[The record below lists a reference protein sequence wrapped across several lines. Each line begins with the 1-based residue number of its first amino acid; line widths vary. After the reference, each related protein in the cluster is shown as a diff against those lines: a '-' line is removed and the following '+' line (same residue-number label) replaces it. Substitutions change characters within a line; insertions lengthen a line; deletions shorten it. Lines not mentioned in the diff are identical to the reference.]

1 MLLQNRT
8 ILVTFATHWAG
19 PEICGGL
26 LDEGAAVVCQDPAF
40 ADAARA
46 EAFVAGRAGLTAIA
60 DETPAGIMAAALSA
74 LGHLDVLV
82 NNDAFPA
89 IRAPVETADPQDFR
103 DAIEALM
110 VFPFM
115 MAGAA
120 APHMKAR
127 KAGKILF
134 LTSASALNGLAN
146 YSMYAA
152 ARAGANGLAKSLAR
166 ELGRDN
172 IQVNAIAS
180 NYIENPDYFP
190 PELLANKEA
199 YAKMVKNIPLGRLG
213 KPQEAA
219 HLVAFYASDRSDFI
233 TGNIMPFSGGWA

>member
-1 MLLQNRT
+1 MLNNRT
-8 ILVTFATHWAG
+8 ILVTSATHWAG
-19 PEICGGL
+19 PEICAGL
-26 LDEGAAVVCQDPAF
+26 AVEGARVVCQDPNF
-40 ADAARA
+40 ADKAVAD
-46 EAFVAGRAGLTAIA
+46 AFVAAHPALTAIA
-60 DETPAGIMAAALSA
+60 EEKPAEIVASALEV

-89 IRAPVETADPQDFR
+89 IRAPIETADPQDFR
-103 DAIEALM
+103 DGIEALL

-115 MAGAA
+115 MAGAVT
-120 APHMKAR
+120 PHMKAR

-166 ELGRDN
+166 ELGKDN

-219 HLVAFYASDRSDFI
+219 HLVAFYCSDRSDFI

>member
-1 MLLQNRT
+1 MLLKGRN

-19 PEICGGL
+19 PEICAGL
-26 LDEGAAVVCQDPAF
+26 IEEGASVACQDPVF
-40 ADAARA
+40 ADRTRA
-46 EAFVAGRAGLTAIA
+46 EAFVAGRANLTAIA
-60 DETPAGIMAAALSA
+60 DETPAGIIAAALTV
-74 LGHLDVLV
+74 LGHVDVLV

-103 DAIEALM
+103 DGIEALM

-115 MAGAA
+115 MAGAVV
-120 APHMKAR
+120 PHMKAR

-166 ELGRDN
+166 ELGKDN

>member
-1 MLLQNRT
+1 MLLKNRT
-8 ILVTFATHWAG
+8 MLVTFATHWAG
-19 PEICGGL
+19 PEICDGL
-26 LDEGAAVVCQDPAF
+26 IDEGALVVCQDPNF
-40 ADAARA
+40 ADRARA
-46 EAFVAGRAGLTAIA
+46 EAFVAGRSNLIA
-60 DETPAGIMAAALSA
+60 VAHESPAEIMAAALA
-74 LGHLDVLV
+74 TLGHLDVLV

-115 MAGAA
+115 MAGAVV
-120 APHMKAR
+120 PHMKAR

>member
-1 MLLQNRT
+1 MILQGRK
-8 ILVTFATHWAG
+8 ILVTFASHWAG
-19 PEICGGL
+19 PEICDAL
-26 LDEGAAVVCQDPAF
+26 VNEGAQVVCHDPSF
-40 ADAARA
+40 VDAARTG
-46 EAFVAGRAGLTAIA
+46 AFVAGRGSLTAIA
-60 DETPAGIMAAALSA
+60 DSEPAAIVSKALAVLGDLDA
-74 LGHLDVLV
+74 LVS
-82 NNDAFPA
+82 NDAFPA
-89 IRAPVETADPQDFR
+89 IRAPIETAKAQDFR
-103 DAIEALM
+103 DGIEALM

-115 MAGAA
+115 MAGAVT
-120 APHMKAR
+120 PHMKAR

-152 ARAGANGLAKSLAR
+152 ARAGTNGLAKSLAR
-166 ELGRDN
+166 ELGKDN

-219 HLVAFYASDRSDFI
+219 HLVAFYCSGRSDFI

>member
-1 MLLQNRT
+1 MLLKNRT
-8 ILVTFATHWAG
+8 ILITFATHWAG

-26 LDEGAAVVCQDPAF
+26 IDEGALVVCQDPNF
-40 ADAARA
+40 AGRARA
-46 EAFVAGRAGLTAIA
+46 EAFVAGRANLTAIA
-60 DETPAGIMAAALSA
+60 DETPAGIMAAALSV

-89 IRAPVETADPQDFR
+89 IRAPVESADPQDFR

-115 MAGAA
+115 MAGAVV
-120 APHMKAR
+120 PHMRAR

>member
-1 MLLQNRT
+1 MLLNDRT

-19 PEICGGL
+19 PEICDVL
-26 LDEGAAVVCQDPAF
+26 IEEGASVVCHDPAF
-40 ADAARA
+40 ADRARA
-46 EAFVAGRAGLTAIA
+46 DAFVAGRAKLTAIA
-60 DETPAGIMAAALSA
+60 NEKPAEIVIAALSA

-89 IRAPVETADPQDFR
+89 IRAPIETADPRDFR
-103 DAIEALM
+103 DGIEALM

-115 MAGAA
+115 MAGAVV
-120 APHMKAR
+120 PHMKAR

-152 ARAGANGLAKSLAR
+152 ARAGANGLARSLAR
-166 ELGRDN
+166 ELGKDN

-190 PELLANKEA
+190 PELLANKDA

-233 TGNIMPFSGGWA
+233 TGNIMPFAGGWA

>member
-1 MLLQNRT
+1 MLNNRT
-8 ILVTFATHWAG
+8 ILVTSATHWAG
-19 PEICGGL
+19 PEICAGL
-26 LDEGAAVVCQDPAF
+26 AAEGARVVCQDPNF
-40 ADAARA
+40 ADKAVAD
-46 EAFVAGRAGLTAIA
+46 AFVTAHPALTTIA
-60 DETPAGIMAAALSA
+60 EEKPAEIVASALEV

-89 IRAPVETADPQDFR
+89 IRAPIESADPQDFR
-103 DAIEALM
+103 DGIEALL

-115 MAGAA
+115 MAGAVT
-120 APHMKAR
+120 PHMKTR

-166 ELGRDN
+166 ELGKDN

-219 HLVAFYASDRSDFI
+219 HLVAFYCSDRSDFI

>member
-1 MLLQNRT
+1 MLLNGRN

-19 PEICGGL
+19 PEICGAL
-26 LDEGAAVVCQDPAF
+26 ADEGAKVVCHDPAF

-46 EAFVAGRAGLTAIA
+46 AAFVAGRGDLTAIA
-60 DETPAGIMAAALSA
+60 ETGPAEIAARAIAA
-74 LGHLDVLV
+74 LGHLDAFVS
-82 NNDAFPA
+82 NDAFPA
-89 IRAPVETADPQDFR
+89 IRAPIETAKAQDFR
-103 DAIEALM
+103 DGIEALM

-115 MAGAA
+115 MAGAIA
-120 APHMKAR
+120 AHMKPR

-134 LTSASALNGLAN
+134 LTSASALHGLAN

-152 ARAGANGLAKSLAR
+152 ARAGTNGLARSLAR
-166 ELGRDN
+166 ELGKDN

-190 PELLANKEA
+190 PELLADKDA
-199 YAKMVKNIPLGRLG
+199 YAKMVRNIPLGRLG

-219 HLVAFYASDRSDFI
+219 HLVAFYCSDRSDFI

>member
-1 MLLQNRT
+1 MMLQGRT
-8 ILVTFATHWAG
+8 VLVTFATHWAG
-19 PEICGGL
+19 PEICDGL
-26 LDEGAAVVCQDPAF
+26 LHEGARVICQDPNF
-40 ADAARA
+40 ADSGRA
-46 EAFVAGRAGLTAIA
+46 EAFVAGRGNLTAISDTDPDA
-60 DETPAGIMAAALSA
+60 IVEHTLSL
-74 LGHLDVLV
+74 LGNLDAVV
-82 NNDAFPA
+82 SNDAFPA
-89 IRAPVETADPQDFR
+89 IRAPIEAAEAQDFR
-103 DAIEALM
+103 DGIEALM
-110 VFPFM
+110 VFPFRL
-115 MAGAA
+115 AGAA
-120 APHMKAR
+120 VPHMKAR
-127 KAGKILF
+127 KAGKIVF

-152 ARAGANGLAKSLAR
+152 ARAGTNGLAKSLAR
-166 ELGRDN
+166 ELGKDN

-219 HLVAFYASDRSDFI
+219 HLVAFYCSDRSDFI

>member
-1 MLLQNRT
+1 MLLKNRT
-8 ILVTFATHWAG
+8 ILITFATHWAG

-26 LDEGAAVVCQDPAF
+26 IDEGALVVCQDPNF
-40 ADAARA
+40 ADRARA
-46 EAFVAGRAGLTAIA
+46 EAFVACRANLTAIA
-60 DETPAGIMAAALSA
+60 DETPAGIMAAALSV

-115 MAGAA
+115 MAGAVV
-120 APHMKAR
+120 PHMRAR

>member
-1 MLLQNRT
+1 MLLDDRK
-8 ILVTFATHWAG
+8 IIVTFATHWAG
-19 PEICGGL
+19 PEICDGL
-26 LDEGAAVVCQDPAF
+26 LAEGASVVCQDPAF
-40 ADAARA
+40 ADPSRA
-46 EAFVAGRAGLTAIA
+46 EAFVAGRPGLTAIA
-60 DETPAGIMAAALSA
+60 DTAPADIVARALTDLGRVDA
-74 LGHLDVLV
+74 LVS
-82 NNDAFPA
+82 NDAFPA
-89 IRAPVETADPQDFR
+89 IRAPIETAAPQDFR
-103 DAIEALM
+103 DGIEALM

-115 MAGAA
+115 MAGAVV
-120 APHMKAR
+120 PHMKAR

-152 ARAGANGLAKSLAR
+152 ARAGTNGLAKSLAR
-166 ELGRDN
+166 ELGKDN

-219 HLVAFYASDRSDFI
+219 HLVAFYCSDRSDFI

>member
-1 MLLQNRT
+1 MLLKNRT
-8 ILVTFATHWAG
+8 ILITFATHWAG

-26 LDEGAAVVCQDPAF
+26 IDEGALVVCQDPNF
-40 ADAARA
+40 ADRARG
-46 EAFVAGRAGLTAIA
+46 EAFVAGRANLTAIA
-60 DETPAGIMAAALSA
+60 DETPAGIMAAALSV

-115 MAGAA
+115 MAGAVV
-120 APHMKAR
+120 PHMRAR